1 MENHGIIPD
10 MVPAEF
16 ISLALGNL
24 IAKTYENGKVLILRA
39 EKGSKDLTE
48 VLSKNN
54 IDYDDIKT
62 YDVINSSKS
71 MEKEVTT
78 DYITFASSSGVEEFV
93 KNNFT
98 ISDRTKIVSI
108 GNITSKSLLKHNVK
122 DFITSQVADTNG
134 LLSAIINDVKFRK

>member
-1 MENHGIIPD
+1 M
-10 MVPAEF
+10 
-16 ISLALGNL
+16 
-24 IAKTYENGKVLILRA
+24 
-39 EKGSKDLTE
+39 
-48 VLSKNN
+48 SKNN

-78 DYITFASSSGVEEFV
+78 DYITFASSSGVEEFF